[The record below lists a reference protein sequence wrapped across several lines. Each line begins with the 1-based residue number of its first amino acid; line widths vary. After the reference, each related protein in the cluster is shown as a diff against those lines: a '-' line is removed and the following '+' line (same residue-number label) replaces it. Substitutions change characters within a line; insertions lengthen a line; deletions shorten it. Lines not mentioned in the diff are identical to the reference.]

1 MKIRNARRYSYS
13 TARSI
18 LLFTGAFSLVGS
30 LPRAIGMI
38 GVKSGME
45 WVYILDATVGLVF
58 LGALLYSLWALYQN
72 TKNAGT
78 NLE

>member
-1 MKIRNARRYSYS
+1 MKIRNAKRYSYS

-30 LPRAIGMI
+30 VPRALGII
-38 GVKSGME
+38 GVKPGME

-58 LGALLYSLWALYQN
+58 LGALLYSLWAIY
-72 TKNAGT
+72 KNAQT
-78 NLE
+78 ASE